1 MLLVYPPHVLHEP
14 RQLGV
19 VLRKLRAPRL
29 GEGGRGPAAAL
40 QGSPQLRR
48 DWVVEALI
56 NNFHHVQLGSD
67 PGIIDAAAVM
77 PETLLNWDE
86 DGLGE
91 REDAEEWDAMFAED
105 SEEEEED

>member
-1 MLLVYPPHVLHEP
+1 MQSMFSDARSFNQDLRRWPVSDKVHHARMFYMTVADDYYYKELPDIVRRYPDRHTD
-14 RQLGV
+14 
-19 VLRKLRAPRL
+19 KLRL
-29 GEGGRGPAAAL
+29 
-40 QGSPQLRR
+40 
-48 DWVVEALI
+48 
-56 NNFHHVQLGSD
+56 
-67 PGIIDAAAVM
+67 